1 MNVRKRY
8 LPTGWYPQDQ
18 ASTAAKIQTLAL
30 DAPPKKYDAKAAIVP
45 HAGWEFSGKAAVSV
59 FNSIKKIPETVVV
72 VGGHLHAISGI
83 YAAYEEA
90 YETPLGAIPADEG
103 LLNELKN
110 KLHLKEDTIP
120 DNTVEI
126 QLPFIKHYFPEAKV
140 LWMRAAPSEQA
151 FLLGKTLWELAGSL
165 PRNILVLGSTDLT
178 HYGLNYG
185 FVPKGLG
192 VNAVQW
198 VKQENDKHIIDAL
211 IGMDLQKALN
221 FALTEH
227 SACSAGGAVAAAQFA
242 RSAGI
247 NKGKLLS
254 YYTSWDIYPSDSFVG
269 YAGILYTE

>member
-18 ASTAAKIQTLAL
+18 ASTIAKIQTLAL
-30 DAPPKKYDAKAAIVP
+30 DAPKQKYEAKAAIVP
-45 HAGWEFSGKAAVSV
+45 HAGWEFSGKAAVTI
-59 FNSIKKIPETVVV
+59 FNSIKNNPETVVV
-72 VGGHLHAISGI
+72 LGGHLYASSGI
-83 YAAYEEA
+83 CAAYEEA
-90 YETPLGAIPADEG
+90 YETPMGLILADVD

-110 KLHLKEDTIP
+110 KINLKEDTVP

-126 QLPFIKHYFPEAKV
+126 QLPFIKYFFPEAKA
-140 LWMRAAPSEQA
+140 LWIRAAPSEQA
-151 FLLGKTLWELAGSL
+151 FLLGRTLWELSNSL
-165 PRNILVLGSTDLT
+165 SRNILVLGSTDLT

-192 VNAVQW
+192 QKAVQW

-211 IGMDLQKALN
+211 IGMDLQKALDC
-221 FALTEH
+221 ALTES

-242 RSAGI
+242 KTAGI
-247 NKGKLLS
+247 EKGTLLS

-269 YAGILYTE
+269 YAGILYSK